1 MDGFFCFAG
10 ISSPEQ
16 PQKLYLYDHKH
27 DKNLLFWKL
36 KYGYDYGKNW
46 FFWQGINLAS
56 FMLHFCLLSDM

>member
-1 MDGFFCFAG
+1 MVYLPMDGFFCFAG

-36 KYGYDYGKNW
+36 NTVTITVKTG
-46 FFWQGINLAS
+46 F
-56 FMLHFCLLSDM
+56 SDKELI

>member
-16 PQKLYLYDHKH
+16 PQKLYLYGHKH

-36 KYGYDYGKNW
+36 NTVTITVKTG
-46 FFWQGINLAS
+46 F
-56 FMLHFCLLSDM
+56 SDKELI

>member
-36 KYGYDYGKNW
+36 NTVTITVKTG
-46 FFWQGINLAS
+46 F
-56 FMLHFCLLSDM
+56 SDKELI

>member
-10 ISSPEQ
+10 ISPPEQ

-36 KYGYDYGKNW
+36 NTFTITVKTG
-46 FFWQGINLAS
+46 F
-56 FMLHFCLLSDM
+56 SDKELI